1 MSQKFIFVFSKLKK
15 KTNKKLLKKFGK
27 KKIKV
32 DINFFFF
39 FKLMEEEWFWVLY
52 WDWEIHLKKK
62 NSNSILNNFYPNA
75 KFLYINLPK
84 NNPRTFQRSQKKKKK
99 NPQSMAKPDLQ
110 SRKTQSPNSSIPRS
124 KDPKHKYCNENF
136 PNKLNPEQLKNTKQ
150 LKNWIRPLLTTYR
163 TRRCACRDEN
173 E

>member
-1 MSQKFIFVFSKLKK
+1 
-15 KTNKKLLKKFGK
+15 
-27 KKIKV
+27 
-32 DINFFFF
+32 
-39 FKLMEEEWFWVLY
+39 
-52 WDWEIHLKKK
+52 
-62 NSNSILNNFYPNA
+62 
-75 KFLYINLPK
+75 
-84 NNPRTFQRSQKKKKK
+84 
-99 NPQSMAKPDLQ
+99 MAKPDLQ